1 MSFPN
6 DFPDEFGGAEPD
18 ALPRIY
24 STLDRWRF
32 ALIAFAVLMTVIAVG
47 VLSNGSENSS
57 SENSNPDVVVDTSS
71 VPLITVPLDRTL
83 ELGMKGDDVLRL
95 QQRLKDLRFDP
106 GPIDGEFG
114 QNTVQAMWAFE
125 KLVMSVPRER
135 ATGVVTP
142 STWAI
147 MQSNLIIKPRRIADS
162 PSHVEIYLPE
172 QVLIVFKK
180 DEPVLIT
187 HISSGTGVP
196 WCEEVKIDPGEEG
209 NKTDEQIKIGIC
221 GEAITPPGIFYF
233 YNRRTGMR
241 ETKLGSLYN
250 PVYFNYNIAVHGAI
264 LVPLKPASHGC
275 VRIPMSVAR
284 YFPALV
290 AYGDRVYVFDGI
302 KEPEEYGSPIPP
314 FDKPDPNYTTI
325 ATETT
330 LPTVTTLPSVTTVGS
345 VTTTTSS
352 SPTPSTT
359 TTSSTTT
366 SSPTSSTTP

>member
-1 MSFPN
+1 MNSFN
-6 DFPDEFGGAEPD
+6 EFPDEFGGVEPD
-18 ALPRIY
+18 TLPKLV
-24 STLDRWRF
+24 SVMDRWRG
-32 ALIAFAVLMTVIAVG
+32 ALVAFAILATVVAVG
-47 VLSNGSENSS
+47 VLSSS
-57 SENSNPDVVVDTSS
+57 SNDSPSNDSNPDVVVDSGL
-71 VPLITVPLDRTL
+71 VAPVTVPLDRTL
-83 ELGMKGDDVLRL
+83 ELGMKGDDVLRV
-95 QQRLKDLRFDP
+95 QQRLKDLKFDP

-125 KLVMSVPRER
+125 KLVMSVPREN
-135 ATGVVTP
+135 ATGLVTA

-147 MQSNLIIKPRRIADS
+147 MQSNLVVKPRRVADS
-162 PSHVEIYLPE
+162 PTHVEIYLPE
-172 QVLIVFKK
+172 QVMIVFTDQK
-180 DEPVLIT
+180 PVLIT
-187 HISSGTGVP
+187 HISSGTGEP
-196 WCEEVKIDPGEEG
+196 WCEEVKVDPGEEG

-221 GEAITPPGIFYF
+221 GQAVTPAGIYYF

-290 AYGDRVYVFDGI
+290 EYGDRVYVFDGV
-302 KEPEEYGSPIPP
+302 KEPEEYGSPLAP

-330 LPTVTTLPSVTTVGS
+330 LPISPTTVSAVPTTLNSVAA
-345 VTTTTSS
+345 TSS
-352 SPTPSTT
+352 STSSSS
-359 TTSSTTT
+359 SSTT
-366 SSPTSSTTP
+366 SLP

>member
-209 NKTDEQIKIGIC
+209 NKTEEQIKIGIC

-352 SPTPSTT
+352 TT
-359 TTSSTTT
+359 NTSSTTT

>member
-1 MSFPN
+1 MNFP
-6 DFPDEFGGAEPD
+6 DDIPDEFGGIEPD
-18 ALPRIY
+18 TLPRLA
-24 STLDRWRF
+24 SALDRWRF
-32 ALIAFAVLMTVIAVG
+32 ALIAFAVLMTVVAIG
-47 VLSNGSENSS
+47 VLSGSSKDS
-57 SENSNPDVVVDTSS
+57 ATDNSNPDVVVESSS

-106 GPIDGEFG
+106 GPVDGEFG

-147 MQSNLIIKPRRIADS
+147 MQSNLKIKPRRVADS

-180 DEPVLIT
+180 EEPVLIT

-209 NKTDEQIKIGIC
+209 NKTDEQIKVGVC
-221 GEAITPPGIFYF
+221 GEAVTPAGIFYF
-233 YNRRTGMR
+233 YNRRSGMR

-290 AYGDRVYVFDGI
+290 AYGDRVFVFDGI

-325 ATETT
+325 AAVTT
-330 LPTVTTLPSVTTVGS
+330 VPTAVTSVSPTSLPTNLPTLTTVGS
-345 VTTTTSS
+345 VTTTTTVASTSS
-352 SPTPSTT
+352 SST
-359 TTSSTTT
+359 
-366 SSPTSSTTP
+366 SP

>member
-1 MSFPN
+1 MN
-6 DFPDEFGGAEPD
+6 FPDELPGEFGGAEPD
-18 ALPRIY
+18 ALPRIA
-24 STLDRWRF
+24 SVLDRWRF
-32 ALIAFAVLMTVIAVG
+32 ALVAFAVLVTVVAFG
-47 VLSNGSENSS
+47 VLSGSSENSS
-57 SENSNPDVVVDTSS
+57 SESSNPDVIVETTSA
-71 VPLITVPLDRTL
+71 PLITVPLERTL

-142 STWAI
+142 STWSI
-147 MQSNLIIKPRRIADS
+147 MQSNLKIKPRRIADS

-180 DEPVLIT
+180 EEPVLIT

-209 NKTDEQIKIGIC
+209 NKTQEQIKIGIC
-221 GEAITPPGIFYF
+221 GEAITPAGIFYF

-330 LPTVTTLPSVTTVGS
+330 LTTIVTTISPTSSVTTVAT
-345 VTTTTSS
+345 VPTTTTTQ
-352 SPTPSTT
+352 PMLTST
-359 TTSSTTT
+359 SA
-366 SSPTSSTTP
+366 P